1 MRKLFLTVL
10 IGVWTAAQLPAQS
23 LQLRITGL
31 DGLASKAKA
40 TVDITLDSNMLQMA
54 GGFFTGNDKGKDA
67 AQLKELLAG
76 LKAIT
81 VRSYEF
87 KEEGQYR
94 REDLDPI
101 RAQLRAPGWSKIV
114 SVTEEKE
121 LTEIYMRTDQGKVAG
136 FAIIAAEPKELTVVA
151 IEGSINLNDLSKLG
165 ALGIPSIPIPNQD
178 KDRNDKDR
186 NKKGKQE

>member
-1 MRKLFLTVL
+1 MRRLFVTVL
-10 IGVWTAAQLPAQS
+10 LMGCAAARLPAQ

-40 TVDITLDSNMLQMA
+40 TVDITLDSSMLQAA
-54 GGFFTGNDKGKDA
+54 GVFLGGNSKDDKEA
-67 AQLKELLAG
+67 AKLKEMLAG

-87 KEEGQYR
+87 KEDGQYR

-151 IEGSINLNDLSKLG
+151 IEGTIDLNDLSKLG
-165 ALGIPSIPIPNQD
+165 GLGIPSIPIPNEG
-178 KDRNDKDR
+178 KNR
-186 NKKGKQE
+186 NKKGKEE